1 MLNGNESERGGG
13 RPRRGRDSSQGIGRG
28 TRESHDMKII
38 DHAGSVNACEGTS
51 EPTDWSGGG
60 VEQGAGLDHGVA
72 HREEAEG
79 GAQWEEVGV
88 GRGWLCS

>member
-1 MLNGNESERGGG
+1 MLKGNESERGKTG
-13 RPRRGRDSSQGIGRG
+13 RGRGSRQGIGRG
-28 TRESHDMKII
+28 TRESHDMKIS
-38 DHAGSVNACEGTS
+38 DHAGSVNACEGTR

-79 GAQWEEVGV
+79 GAQ
-88 GRGWLCS
+88 